1 MRTDEEFYV
10 RKPAETR
17 FRGCCNEFFWSLCDV
32 AKGILRDE
40 LPFAMSTYYTQSH
53 PMLEIMLGWFAGSR
67 TDYSVSYGK
76 QNKYFK
82 RYLPEDIYL
91 SYTQTFPDGSYE
103 HFWQSI
109 KNSCGLFHKVAELTA
124 ESLGLSYPEE
134 YEQGFMKYME
144 LVKKDE
150 KA

>member
-1 MRTDEEFYV
+1 M
-10 RKPAETR
+10 
-17 FRGCCNEFFWSLCDV
+17 
-32 AKGILRDE
+32 GIRRDE
-40 LPFAMSTYYTQSH
+40 LPYAVT
-53 PMLEIMLGWFAGSR
+53 MLQRYVRDSLEEMIGWFIGVRHGFDRSAG
-67 TDYSVSYGK
+67 
-76 QNKYFK
+76 KYFK

-150 KA
+150 KAQASSDD